1 MLLGFQDGPDTV
13 CHGVDTLN
21 TETQEVRKVVLDC
34 MISLPS
40 SNMGSYIVFPLRKL
54 QILILTF
61 HYYSFVSLNL

>member
-40 SNMGSYIVFPLRKL
+40 SNMGSYIVFPLGNCK
-54 QILILTF
+54 
-61 HYYSFVSLNL
+61 Y